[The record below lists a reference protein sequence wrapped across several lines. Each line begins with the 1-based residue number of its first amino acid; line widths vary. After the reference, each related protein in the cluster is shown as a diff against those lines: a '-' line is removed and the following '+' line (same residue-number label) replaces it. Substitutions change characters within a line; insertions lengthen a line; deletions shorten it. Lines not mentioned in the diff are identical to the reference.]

1 MAVYLAFKEI
11 WRNRTR
17 YFLFSLVI
25 ALITTLVLFI
35 AALAVGLATAN
46 KQYLEVLNTDL
57 LAFQENTD
65 LQITTSQI
73 GWSKLND
80 IRRVDGIS
88 DMGAIGYSRGSLVFE
103 DGREPIDVSLI
114 GVEAGRPGSPEV
126 IDGRSIRTIRGNEV
140 VIDENAVKQ
149 AGIAIGDE
157 VVIKV
162 IQGTTEEFYTLRVVG
177 TTQAQQYLFAPSI
190 FLPFQTWDRVRP
202 QPVRGGNPNREQAAN
217 MVAIRLQEG
226 ADLETVSTRIEAQV
240 SDLQVVDKAT
250 AIEAIPGYTAQQSTL
265 NTQRSFTLL
274 IGLLVIGGFFQIQTL
289 QKVPQIGVLKAI
301 GASNRIVAI
310 SVVSQITIITLI
322 GVAIGSLV
330 TLLLAMVMPDVVP
343 VVFEPQAIVFQI
355 LGLLLIGPLGGL
367 VAVRLTTRIEPLTA
381 LGVSS

>member
-1 MAVYLAFKEI
+1 MAIYLAVKEI

-35 AALAVGLATAN
+35 AALAVGLADAN
-46 KQYLEVLNTDL
+46 KQYLDKLNTDL
-57 LAFQENTD
+57 LAFQDNVD

-80 IRRVDGIS
+80 IRRVEGIA
-88 DMGAIGYSRGSLVFE
+88 DIGAIGYSRGTLVFE
-103 DGREPIDVSLI
+103 DGRESVDVSLI
-114 GVEAGRPGSPEV
+114 GVEAGRPGAPSV
-126 IDGRSIRTIRGNEV
+126 IGGRGLRSNRGNEV
-140 VIDENAVKQ
+140 VIDENAVRQ
-149 AGIAIGDE
+149 AGLAVGDE
-157 VVIKV
+157 IVIKV
-162 IQGTTEEFYTLRVVG
+162 IQGTKEEFYSLRVVG
-177 TTQAQQYLFAPSI
+177 TAEAQQYLYAPSI
-190 FLPFQTWDRVRP
+190 FVPFQTWDRIRP
-202 QPVRGGNPNREQAAN
+202 QAVRGGTAGREQAAN
-217 MVAIRLQEG
+217 MVAIRLENGINLNTAALQ
-226 ADLETVSTRIEAQV
+226 IEAQV
-240 SDLQVVDKAT
+240 SDLQVVDKPT
-250 AIEAIPGYTAQQSTL
+250 AIEAIPGYSVQQSTL

-301 GASNRIVAI
+301 GASNKTVAV
-310 SVVSQITIITLI
+310 SVVSQITIITLV

-330 TLLLAMVMPDVVP
+330 TLLFSAVMPDAVP
-343 VVFEPQAIVFQI
+343 VVFDPQAIVLQI
-355 LGLLLIGPLGGL
+355 IGLLLIGPLGGL